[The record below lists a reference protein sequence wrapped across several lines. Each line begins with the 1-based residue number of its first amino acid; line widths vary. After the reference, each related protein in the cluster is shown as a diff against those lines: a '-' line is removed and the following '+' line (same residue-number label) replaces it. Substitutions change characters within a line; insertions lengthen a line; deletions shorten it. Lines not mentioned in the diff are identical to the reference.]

1 MFEYQKYNQY
11 FGQIAGGMEDLG
23 EQELK
28 EFGIKKIKKAYRG
41 IYFVADQAHLYRL
54 NLQATMFT
62 RFLAPLLSFD
72 CHSTNYLHST
82 AMEIEWEQIINPQQT
97 FAIFATV
104 SNSKI
109 NHSKYASQVL
119 KDAIVDRFREQTGSR
134 PSVDAKEP
142 DLWINL
148 HIDKNK
154 ARISVDTS
162 GGSLHRRGYRQITTE
177 APIQETVA
185 AAIVRLSGWNGKSRL
200 HDPMCGSGTLL
211 SEAMLRYCRIPA
223 AFKRQNFGFKYL
235 PDFDES
241 LWREIQQNSK
251 QHIRPL
257 PEDLISGSDLS
268 GFAIKAATANI
279 QSVPYGKNIA
289 LQKCDFRQLPELEDC
304 TIICNP
310 PYGIRLGEE
319 AEMPQLYK
327 EFGDWLKNNCKNS
340 TAWIYVG
347 NRDLIKEIGLKPTL
361 KYPLKNGSL
370 DGRLL
375 KIEIY

>member
-1 MFEYQKYNQY
+1 MFEYQKYGQY

-23 EQELK
+23 EEELK
-28 EFGIKKIKKAYRG
+28 EFGIKQIKKAYRG

-54 NLQATMFT
+54 NLQATMFA

-82 AMEIEWEQIINPQQT
+82 AMDIEWEKIISTDKT

-109 NHSKYASQVL
+109 KHSQYAGLVL

-134 PSVDAKEP
+134 PSVDTNEP

-162 GGSLHRRGYRQITTE
+162 GGSLHRRGYREISTE

-185 AAIVRLSGWNGKSRL
+185 AAIVRITGWNGKTKL

-211 SEAMLRYCRIPA
+211 SEALLRYCRIPTG
-223 AFKRQNFGFKYL
+223 FKRSNFGFKYL
-235 PDFDES
+235 PDYDEK
-241 LWREIQQNSK
+241 LWREIQNNSK
-251 QHIRPL
+251 KNIRTL
-257 PEDLISGSDLS
+257 PENLISGSDISDYALD
-268 GFAIKAATANI
+268 AARTNNKLI
-279 QSVPYGKNIA
+279 PFGKNIEFF
-289 LQKCDFRQLPELEDC
+289 KEDFRDLPDFKDT

-319 AEMPQLYK
+319 EEMPLLYK
-327 EFGDWLKNNCKNS
+327 EFGDFLKNKCQNC
-340 TAWIYVG
+340 TAWIYIG
-347 NRDLIKEIGLKPTL
+347 NRDLIKHIGLKPSM

>member
-1 MFEYQKYNQY
+1 MFEYQKYGQY

-28 EFGIKKIKKAYRG
+28 EFGIKEIKKAYRG
-41 IYFVADQAHLYRL
+41 VYFKADKSHIYRL

-62 RFLAPLLSFD
+62 RFLAPLLTFD

-82 AMEIEWEQIINPQQT
+82 AIDIEWEQIFSSKQT

-109 NHSKYASQVL
+109 KHSKYAGLVL
-119 KDAIVDRFREQTGSR
+119 KDAIVDRFRDKTGER
-134 PSVDAKEP
+134 PSVDTKEP
-142 DLWINL
+142 DIWINL

-154 ARISVDTS
+154 ARVSVDTS
-162 GGSLHRRGYRQITTE
+162 GGSLHRRGYREISTE

-185 AAIVRLSGWNGKSRL
+185 AAILRISNWDGKTKL

-211 SEAMLRYCRIPA
+211 SEALLRYCRIPA
-223 AFKRQNFGFKYL
+223 AYKRKNFGFKYL
-235 PDFDES
+235 PDFDET
-241 LWREIQQNSK
+241 LWHEIQSNSK
-251 QHIRPL
+251 KNVRPL
-257 PEDLISGSDLS
+257 PENLISGSDIS
-268 GFAIKAATANI
+268 GFALKAAKNNN
-279 QSVPYGKNIA
+279 QSIPYGKNISFE
-289 LQKCDFRQLPELEDC
+289 KIDFRDLPNFEDT

-319 AEMPQLYK
+319 EDMPLLYK
-327 EFGDWLKNNCKNS
+327 QFGDFLKNNCKNC
-340 TAWIYVG
+340 TAWVYTG
-347 NRDLIKEIGLKPTL
+347 NRELIKDIGLKPTM

>member
-28 EFGIKKIKKAYRG
+28 EFGIKNIKKAYRG

-54 NLQATMFT
+54 NLQSILFT

-82 AMEIEWEQIINPQQT
+82 AMEIEWEQIIKPNDT

-109 NHSKYASQVL
+109 NHSKYASLVL
-119 KDAIVDRFREQTGSR
+119 KDAIVDRFREQTGTR
-134 PSVDAKEP
+134 PSVDTKEP
-142 DLWINL
+142 DVWINL

-162 GGSLHRRGYRQITTE
+162 GGSLHRRGYRKITTE

-185 AAIVRLSGWNGKSRL
+185 AAIIKLSGWDGTTKL

-223 AFKRQNFGFKYL
+223 AFKRDNFGFKHL
-235 PDFDES
+235 PDFDEK
-241 LWREIQQNSK
+241 LWLDIQATSK
-251 QHIRPL
+251 RNVRPL
-257 PEDLISGSDLS
+257 PENLISGSDIS
-268 GFAIKAATANI
+268 GFALKASTANI
-279 QSVPYGKNIA
+279 QSVPYGKNID
-289 LQKCDFRQLPELEDC
+289 LQKMDFRDLPMLENT
-304 TIICNP
+304 TIVCNP

-319 AEMPQLYK
+319 EDMPLLYK
-327 EFGDWLKNNCKNS
+327 QLGDFLKNNCKNS
-340 TAWIYVG
+340 TAWIYLG
-347 NRDLIKEIGLKPTL
+347 NRELIKDIGLKPIRRI
-361 KYPLKNGSL
+361 PLKNGAL

-375 KIEIY
+375 RIDIY